1 MLPAVDTDEQWDEVV
16 PDDEALRPGVEHLCA
31 RLGFADVR
39 AVRYPDGSEPVYA
52 LGDRHVL
59 KLFPRL
65 WVQDALTEVRV
76 LEYLQGRLPIPVPEL
91 LESGECENG
100 WRYVLMSQLPGE
112 GLAKAWPRL
121 PEADRDRIV
130 TEVGEALSV
139 LHSLDPAPLTDVLGP
154 EDWGAALAGRRAR
167 AVERQR
173 ERGLPAEWLEQ
184 IPGFLDSVTLTTD
197 RPRSLLHTEV
207 MRQHLIV
214 DPGSRRL
221 TGLIDFEPAMIGDRA
236 YDFVGIGLYVSC
248 GDPRLLGRI
257 MKAYGQ
263 EFDPRELLAHT
274 LLHVYSN
281 LPRYLR
287 DLPEP
292 PEPTLD
298 SLAETWFGTG
308 RA

>member
-1 MLPAVDTDEQWDEVV
+1 MLPAVDTDEQWDKVI
-16 PDDEALRPGVEHLCA
+16 PDDEALRPGVEDLCA
-31 RLGFADVR
+31 RLGFADVHPI
-39 AVRYPDGSEPVYA
+39 RYPDGSEPVYA
-52 LGDRHVL
+52 IGDRHVL
-59 KLFPRL
+59 KLFPRMWL
-65 WVQDALTEVRV
+65 QDALTENRV
-76 LEYLQGRLPIPVPEL
+76 LGYIQGRLPIPVPEL
-91 LESGECENG
+91 LEFGEYENG
-100 WRYVLMSQLPGE
+100 WHYVLMSQLPGE
-112 GLAKAWPRL
+112 GLATAWPRI
-121 PEADRDRIV
+121 PKADRDRIV
-130 TEVGEALSV
+130 TEVGEALAV
-139 LHSLDPAPLTDVLGP
+139 LHSLDPEPLTDVLGP
-154 EDWGAALAGRRAR
+154 ENWGAALADRRAR

-173 ERGLPAEWLEQ
+173 ERGLPEHWLEQ
-184 IPGFLDSVTLTTD
+184 IPDFLDAVPLAAD
-197 RPRSLLHTEV
+197 PPRSLLHTEV

-214 DPGSRRL
+214 DPDGWRL

-257 MKAYGQ
+257 MKAYGH

-281 LPRYLR
+281 LPRYFK

-298 SLAETWFGTG
+298 SLAETWFGIT